1 MPPPP
6 IIDVDKIAPTGST
19 SLPTMNDEIVNLDSF
34 MFSGSKYEN
43 QNLNTLKS
51 LKRGQEM
58 RLLNQELKLREER
71 EKQKMLDRLIAQKEV
86 EEEEKKRK
94 EQMNLVNNNMMPDKM
109 TMMMKQQME
118 VMMKMSDNMLKQSEM
133 FTQEMARMKEDGQ
146 GSVKSRLGRGGGRMS
161 QTVLRRPVSTT
172 RLHQTYKPYQY
183 SRSSSAKPDLISNGT
198 KKKQHVTSQLPDDLV
213 LCEITDNGPV
223 AAQTPENIIFRVQK
237 KK

>member
-6 IIDVDKIAPTGST
+6 ILDVDKIAPTGST
-19 SLPTMNDEIVNLDSF
+19 SLPTMNDENVNLDSF

-51 LKRGQEM
+51 LKRDQEM

-86 EEEEKKRK
+86 EEEEKRKRK

-146 GSVKSRLGRGGGRMS
+146 GSVKSR
-161 QTVLRRPVSTT
+161 
-172 RLHQTYKPYQY
+172 
-183 SRSSSAKPDLISNGT
+183 
-198 KKKQHVTSQLPDDLV
+198 
-213 LCEITDNGPV
+213 
-223 AAQTPENIIFRVQK
+223 
-237 KK
+237 